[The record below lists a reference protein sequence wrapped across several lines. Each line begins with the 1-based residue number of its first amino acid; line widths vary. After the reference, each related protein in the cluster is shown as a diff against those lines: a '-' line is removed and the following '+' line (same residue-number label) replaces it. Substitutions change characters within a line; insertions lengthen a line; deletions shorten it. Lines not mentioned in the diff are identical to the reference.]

1 MAEVNR
7 WSGKSPEDV
16 LTESFHEI
24 RNPILQM
31 AGFLQVLKSLPDL
44 SDEQARHFL
53 NEAIQHSLVA
63 KEIVGSVY
71 EYINEKW
78 GSQ

>member
-1 MAEVNR
+1 MDEKNR
-7 WSGKSPEDV
+7 WSGKSAEDV
-16 LTESFHEI
+16 LMSAFHEI

-31 AGFLQVLKSLPDL
+31 AGFLNILKSSSNL

-53 NEAIQHSLVA
+53 DEAIKHSLAA

-78 GSQ
+78 GNQ